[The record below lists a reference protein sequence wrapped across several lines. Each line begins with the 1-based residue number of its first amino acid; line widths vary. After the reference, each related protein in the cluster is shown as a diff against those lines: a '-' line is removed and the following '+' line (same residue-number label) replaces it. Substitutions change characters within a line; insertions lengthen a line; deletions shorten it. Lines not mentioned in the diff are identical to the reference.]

1 MNREVGFEPQLCVY
15 HFGML
20 IFVGGSTNC
29 YIQLCYI
36 QLGGFQKIP
45 QFFTQSDQHS
55 STNMPARGT
64 MAADDDHFD
73 EEVCE
78 ELSLE
83 LVAQELPLD
92 PSSIHIK
99 ESTNRR
105 LKPPVDEGF

>member
-1 MNREVGFEPQLCVY
+1 MCIPLWYADICGREHKLLY
-15 HFGML
+15 
-20 IFVGGSTNC
+20 STF
-29 YIQLCYI
+29 CYI

-92 PSSIHIK
+92 P
-99 ESTNRR
+99 
-105 LKPPVDEGF
+105 VDEGF